1 MARRTPWYVHQR
13 WSVEA
18 VATRDALGGDFKKG
32 DWIEIYVD
40 STKKKAEEDAARWS
54 AEHHTPTRVVPGP
67 GHKTRRGF

>member
-1 MARRTPWYVHQR
+1 MASRRPWHLTCC

-18 VATRDALGGDFKKG
+18 VATRDALQGHFKKG
-32 DWIEIYVD
+32 DWIEIYCD
-40 STKKKAEEDAARWS
+40 STKKQAVENAGRWS